1 MLVCQS
7 TDKYSLCHKMQRLN
21 DLKKSQI
28 WRERKKHSLEI
39 WFEFFFPSH
48 KIKWWIIG
56 IVIFVIQFSIISCAS
71 SPKWVKTTKAT
82 NTIAVIYWIVSSPWW
97 FSKNEEKKNRKR
109 ILCITNVQHEL
120 QQMFYS
126 LISSF
131 FFSSS
136 LLFKMHQSVCT
147 CCFKRHFI
155 LNCILLKW
163 RMRKPNGPKENIK
176 TDRFA
181 SNSNSHEIEKRNS
194 VQHNIQCSNWVE
206 KKNVIRPIT
215 Y

>member
-1 MLVCQS
+1 MI
-7 TDKYSLCHKMQRLN
+7 R
-21 DLKKSQI
+21 I
-28 WRERKKHSLEI
+28 
-39 WFEFFFPSH
+39 FFPSY
-48 KIKWWIIG
+48 KIEWWIIG

-71 SPKWVKTTKAT
+71 LPKWVKTTKAT

-97 FSKNEEKKNRKR
+97 FSKNEEKKKSKAHFVHYE
-109 ILCITNVQHEL
+109 CATWVATNVL
-120 QQMFYS
+120 FYNQQFF
-126 LISSF
+126 F
-131 FFSSS
+131 FFSL

-147 CCFKRHFI
+147 CCKRHFI

>member
-1 MLVCQS
+1 MI
-7 TDKYSLCHKMQRLN
+7 
-21 DLKKSQI
+21 LKKVKFEE
-28 WRERKKHSLEI
+28 REKNIRLKYDSNFFPLVQNRMMNNRNCNFCHTIFNNFVCFVTQMGENNKSYEYHCSNLLNYFVTLMIFQKWRKKD
-39 WFEFFFPSH
+39 
-48 KIKWWIIG
+48 
-56 IVIFVIQFSIISCAS
+56 
-71 SPKWVKTTKAT
+71 
-82 NTIAVIYWIVSSPWW
+82 
-97 FSKNEEKKNRKR
+97 RKR
-109 ILCITNVQHEL
+109 ILCITNMQHEL